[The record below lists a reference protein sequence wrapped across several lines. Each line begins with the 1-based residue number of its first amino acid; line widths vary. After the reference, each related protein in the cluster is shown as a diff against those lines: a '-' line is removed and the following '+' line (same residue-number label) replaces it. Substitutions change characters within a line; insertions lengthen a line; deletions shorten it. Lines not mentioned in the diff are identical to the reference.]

1 MDSIDLN
8 EEVYMR
14 EEIRKYIED
23 LAAKKNIT
31 IDNSTDL
38 FETGILDSLGIVL
51 LLAFIDEKLEIKL
64 NMETLEADK
73 FRTIDSI
80 IEFLS

>member
-1 MDSIDLN
+1 
-8 EEVYMR
+8 MR